1 MPIKLS
7 ALYKNTCSNISSIQ
21 LSSLYLFKAE
31 NCSHCLGQMVMGL
44 AGSVRSTVF
53 NKKYCKIL
61 NYFDI
66 FAALNCVS
74 GIMASQLGAVA
85 KGFCNR
91 KIRKPLSFS

>member
-21 LSSLYLFKAE
+21 LSLLYPFKAE
-31 NCSHCLGQMVMGL
+31 NCTSCLGQMVKGL
-44 AGSVRSTVF
+44 AGSVRSTVLN
-53 NKKYCKIL
+53 NKYGKTL

-74 GIMASQLGAVA
+74 GIAASQFGAVT
-85 KGFCNR
+85 
-91 KIRKPLSFS
+91 